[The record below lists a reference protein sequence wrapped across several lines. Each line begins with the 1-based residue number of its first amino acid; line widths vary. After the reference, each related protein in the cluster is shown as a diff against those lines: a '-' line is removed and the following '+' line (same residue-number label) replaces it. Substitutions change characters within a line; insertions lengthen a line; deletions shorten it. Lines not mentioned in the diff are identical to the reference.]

1 MQQYLLG
8 LDNGN
13 TMTKAALFDLS
24 GREIAVCSKPV
35 STLYPQPGYAERD
48 MQELWIQSASAIAA
62 VIKSSAINPAQIAAV
77 GCSGHGNGVYLLDK
91 QEQPLKAIQSL
102 DSRATEMVEQW
113 RGQGLGEQI
122 YNYNLQG
129 IWPAQTAVLLAWL
142 KRYDSAVY
150 QQIGTAFCCK
160 DYINYCLS
168 GKLCSDY
175 TDISGAGLMDVASR
189 TIDHN
194 LLQLYGLSEARSYLP
209 ELFYSTDIIGQVTE
223 AASQASGLCPG
234 TAVIAGMFDVVAGA
248 LGSGVNDSGQ
258 GSVIAGTWS
267 INQVV
272 VDQPVA
278 NPQVFMNC
286 IFDRQRYLLIES
298 SATSATNLEWFVR
311 EFCQREQQ
319 LAKQSDCSVFDLCN
333 EQVGGVELSA
343 DLPFY
348 LPFLHGCNDHENAR
362 AGFYGVAG
370 WHTKAH
376 LLHAVYEG
384 VVFAHLGHVN
394 KLRDAGAPFTSA
406 SLAGGGANSEVW
418 SQMFADV
425 LNVPIKIS
433 PGREIG
439 AKGAALCA
447 ATAVGLFADVS
458 SAVAAMCSI
467 EKVYQPNS
475 ELSLSYQKRY
485 RHYQLLVTVMSEP
498 WRLQALSEVG

>member
-1 MQQYLLG
+1 MQQYILG

-13 TMTKAALFDLS
+13 TMTKAALFDMS
-24 GREIAVCSKPV
+24 GREIAVCAEPV
-35 STLYPQPGYAERD
+35 RTLYPQPGHTERD
-48 MQELWIQSASAIAA
+48 MQELWLQSSRAIAA

-77 GCSGHGNGVYLLDK
+77 GCSGHGNGVYLLDR
-91 QEQPLKAIQSL
+91 QHRPLKAIQSL
-102 DSRATEMVEQW
+102 DSRATQMVEQW
-113 RGQGLGEQI
+113 REQGRGEQI

-142 KRYDSAVY
+142 KRYDSVVY
-150 QQIGTAFCCK
+150 NQIGTAFCCK
-160 DYINYCLS
+160 DYINYCLT
-168 GKLCSDY
+168 GELCSDY
-175 TDISGAGLMDVASR
+175 TDISGAGLMKISSR
-189 TIDHN
+189 EIDPQ
-194 LLQLYGLSEARSYLP
+194 LLQLYGLSEALSYLP
-209 ELFYSTDIIGQVTE
+209 EVSYSTDIIGQITE
-223 AASQASGLCPG
+223 AASQATGLRPG
-234 TAVIAGMFDVVAGA
+234 TPVIAGMFDVVAGA
-248 LGSGVNDSGQ
+248 LGSAVNNSGQ

-272 VDQPVA
+272 VDQPVD

-298 SATSATNLEWFVR
+298 SATSATNLDWFVR
-311 EFCQREQQ
+311 EFCQREQE
-319 LAKQSDCSVFDLCN
+319 LAKQLDCSVFDLCN
-333 EQVGGVELSA
+333 KEVASVELSA

-348 LPFLHGCNDHENAR
+348 LPFLHGCNDHESAR

-394 KLRDAGAPFTSA
+394 KLRSAGAPFTSA
-406 SLAGGGANSEVW
+406 SLAGGGANSEIW

-425 LNVPIKIS
+425 LHVPINIS
-433 PGREIG
+433 SGSEIG

-447 ATAVGLFADVS
+447 AAAVGLFADVS
-458 SAVAAMCSI
+458 GAVAAMCSI
-467 EKVYQPNS
+467 DKVYQPNP

-485 RHYQLLVTVMSEP
+485 RHYQLLVAVMSEP
-498 WRLQALSEVG
+498 WRLQALLEA